1 MADGMALNQ
10 WAPTRSMVVAL
21 YTKFDLYKIRLK
33 MK

>member
-1 MADGMALNQ
+1 LNLTGLAGSMAI
-10 WAPTRSMVVAL
+10 AL

>member
-1 MADGMALNQ
+1 MALNLTT
-10 WAPTRSMVVAL
+10 AAGSMAMAL